1 MIAVQILFIL
11 VALVTL
17 ASAVLVVSTRKLL
30 HAALWLVLTLVGV
43 AILFAFLDVAF
54 FAVAQILVYVG
65 AIAILIIF
73 AVMLTR
79 RIMEDVGP
87 QVNKGWGWAAAGA
100 VGLFAG
106 LVVVLTTFN
115 GFWAKPKPLSAEAV
129 DLAALGQALV
139 SPQGYVIPFEVASI
153 LLLAA
158 MVGALV
164 VAVDRKGGKA

>member
-43 AILFAFLDVAF
+43 AVLFAFLDVAF
-54 FAVAQILVYVG
+54 FAVAQVLVYVG

-73 AVMLTR
+73 AAMLTR
-79 RIMEDVGP
+79 RILEDVGP

-106 LVVVLTTFN
+106 LVVILSTFN
-115 GFWAKPKPLSAEAV
+115 GFGKPAALSAEAV
-129 DLAALGQALV
+129 DLATLGEALV

-153 LLLAA
+153 LLVAA
-158 MVGALV
+158 MVGALI
-164 VAVDRKGGKA
+164 VAVDRKGGKS